1 MVLSRQRTRT
11 QKRVPKR
18 VPKFVPRRFT
28 LRGGDITRRL
38 TRTELQDYI
47 VRIHDIINN
56 REVEPD
62 HMDEM
67 HRVLR
72 RIENRLDDME
82 LDQGASPLAAQSP
95 SYLDQGPDADDDD
108 EVAPDPNMPKNCKDY
123 VMVNRNGQEVASCPV
138 CKVGYAPVVQDGIQV
153 CKVAHLSTVELRD
166 ADKLPNSV
174 TARTPDGD
182 LTREGWNP
190 DKDYDCETCD
200 WGYIPIGPKGNR
212 RCVPIRT
219 PIDPNNRVGCKATV
233 GDDCTI
239 CKFGQVPAGPNF
251 HRRCILAGQFWNGQT
266 GRYEDN
272 IRNDPYPDVPRRRP
286 PAPTPS
292 VSQSQTQYQTQPSS
306 PPQPQPQQPQSSP
319 PLPQAALPEAEP
331 VREAPAV
338 ALAMPMAEA
347 QADAEE
353 ILPEPRPIRPEPSR
367 YPTPEPVDEIP
378 PPTEPRRRLRSRPLT
393 KGTVAEPRLATG
405 GASSRKRRN
414 RRNRRRTRKHP
425 SH

>member
-18 VPKFVPRRFT
+18 GPKFVPRHFT
-28 LRGGDITRRL
+28 LRGGEMTRRL

-56 REVEPD
+56 REVEP
-62 HMDEM
+62 HQMDEM
-67 HRVLR
+67 HRILR

-82 LDQGASPLAAQSP
+82 LDQGASPLAAQAP
-95 SYLDQGPDADDDD
+95 TYLDQRPDDDD
-108 EVAPDPNMPKNCKDY
+108 DDGVDPDPNMPKNCKDY
-123 VMVNRNGQEVASCPV
+123 VMVNRNGREVASCPV

-166 ADKLPNSV
+166 DDKLPHSV

-272 IRNDPYPDVPRRRP
+272 IRNDPYPEVPRRRP
-286 PAPTPS
+286 APVPVRASPPPPQPPLPS
-292 VSQSQTQYQTQPSS
+292 SRYMPEPSS
-306 PPQPQPQQPQSSP
+306 PPQPQQP
-319 PLPQAALPEAEP
+319 AALPEAEA

-338 ALAMPMAEA
+338 ALAMPVAEA

-353 ILPEPRPIRPEPSR
+353 ILPEPRPEPSR
-367 YPTPEPVDEIP
+367 YPTPEEPVDEIP
-378 PPTEPRRRLRSRPLT
+378 PPTEPRRRLRSRPHT

-405 GASSRKRRN
+405 GASSRKHRKH
-414 RRNRRRTRKHP
+414 RNRRRTRKHP